1 MMSCAVLL
9 SLKRRALRKRVWFS
23 ELSSVERGLVDSV
36 IRAFEFVRSRRLT
49 LILARIIGKLRAAL
63 ESGFVR
69 MVETVGWELVR
80 RRVLQ
85 AVSMGGLE
93 ARRWFGDRGFAVY
106 LTVVELNTPSAFRSS
121 ANS

>member
-1 MMSCAVLL
+1 M
-9 SLKRRALRKRVWFS
+9 WFS